1 MGVDKAT
8 LLVDGERLAERA
20 ARLLRAA
27 CDPVLEVGP
36 GHTTLPTVPEPEPG
50 GGPLTALVAGADAL
64 DTHAAPGP
72 LLLLACDLP
81 FVTAALLEQVATW
94 PGTGTVVPADRDGR
108 LQPTCARYSVA
119 TLDAARAAVAN
130 GDRALLRVLGG
141 DDVTVFTPDDVRALV
156 DVDTPEDAARWGVR
170 LPGSLAP

>member
-1 MGVDKAT
+1 MGVAKAT
-8 LLVDGERLAERA
+8 LLVDGEALAARA

-27 CDPVLEVGP
+27 CEPVLEVGP
-36 GHTTLPTVPEPEPG
+36 GHTDLPAVAEAWPG
-50 GGPLTALVAGADAL
+50 AGPLTALVAGADAL
-64 DTHAAPGP
+64 DARAAPGP

-81 FVTAALLEQVATW
+81 FVSAGLLEQVATW
-94 PGTGTVVPADRDGR
+94 PGTSTVVPADRDGR

-119 TLDAARAAVAN
+119 TQDAARAAVAS
-130 GDRALLRVLGG
+130 GARALHRVLDGA
-141 DDVTVFTPDDVRALV
+141 DVTVFTPDDERALV